1 MPNKACKV
9 VSLKELANIYMFTNN
24 TLRADS
30 ALRMALAL
38 EQEIH
43 DLHSQADSYTQLGS
57 IQLRLG
63 NTDSAWICYHRALNL
78 NHQNHNLAD
87 AAKCH
92 LLLGNIRLGAQDYPR
107 AIDEF
112 QKAYDILLADTTI
125 SALKQ
130 ITPLA
135 AIAAAYI
142 ETEDYPR
149 ALDCLNRALDLANRE
164 HNIGHLA
171 ELYLLYYRLYKFQ
184 NNASKALHYFELA
197 DIMQDSLVDMHKV
210 NRMQNASLSLE
221 RSIQDRRMLET
232 TDMLKDEQTARR
244 TGLIVFII
252 ILALMAGVIGMLV
265 YARRLRT
272 KSHNDFVRL
281 STMRDTFFRNV
292 THEFRTPLTV
302 ILEEG
307 RELQDSQT
315 SLSRAQDIG
324 RSIEQQG
331 RQILRLI
338 NQLLDLSKIKSA
350 LGDPDWRN
358 GDLAAYIAMIVES
371 YTDYANKLSVR
382 LQFISNPQEVDT
394 AFVPDY
400 VDKMIGNLLSNSLKY
415 TPRHGHVDISLWCKE
430 RTLIIEVSDTGRG
443 IPAQSLPHIFQ
454 EFYQSDSQDKN
465 FGTGLGLALV
475 YQIVKRLG
483 GTIKVDSTLN
493 VGTTFHISL
502 PIKRNNR
509 SSSAQISAATPRS
522 AVKAEEIGAALDN
535 GAAQNAPSALASSTT
550 PTQRIL
556 VVEDDNS
563 IAALIGRCLEGRYE
577 VAYAPNG
584 KAGLDKARLLMPD
597 LIITDIRMP
606 EMNGLEMS
614 RTIRHDELISHIPI
628 IALTA
633 RAADDDRVEGLKAG
647 VDAYITKPF
656 NSEVLK
662 VRVET
667 LLHQRSLLR
676 QKLARTIER
685 DIAQSSSPDSP
696 VAPSVSSM
704 QDISETDRQ
713 FLARTADSIYKILNS
728 KQPLDVNAVAAA
740 VCMSYS
746 QFNRK
751 ICALTG
757 YTPAQYIQ
765 RIKIKKAQR
774 MISTNPDM
782 SLKEVAM
789 RCGFS
794 DYSNFTRAFKHVC
807 GITPTQHSRQA
818 AS

>member
-1 MPNKACKV
+1 MQNFPN
-9 VSLKELANIYMFTNN
+9 
-24 TLRADS
+24 
-30 ALRMALAL
+30 ALQIL
-38 EQEIH
+38 
-43 DLHSQADSYTQLGS
+43 
-57 IQLRLG
+57 
-63 NTDSAWICYHRALNL
+63 
-78 NHQNHNLAD
+78 
-87 AAKCH
+87 AKC
-92 LLLGNIRLGAQDYPR
+92 
-107 AIDEF
+107 
-112 QKAYDILLADTTI
+112 
-125 SALKQ
+125 
-130 ITPLA
+130 
-135 AIAAAYI
+135 
-142 ETEDYPR
+142 
-149 ALDCLNRALDLANRE
+149 
-164 HNIGHLA
+164 
-171 ELYLLYYRLYKFQ
+171 
-184 NNASKALHYFELA
+184 
-197 DIMQDSLVDMHKV
+197 
-210 NRMQNASLSLE
+210 ASLS
-221 RSIQDRRMLET
+221 R
-232 TDMLKDEQTARR
+232 
-244 TGLIVFII
+244 
-252 ILALMAGVIGMLV
+252 
-265 YARRLRT
+265 
-272 KSHNDFVRL
+272 
-281 STMRDTFFRNV
+281 
-292 THEFRTPLTV
+292 P
-302 ILEEG
+302 
-307 RELQDSQT
+307 
-315 SLSRAQDIG
+315 
-324 RSIEQQG
+324 
-331 RQILRLI
+331 
-338 NQLLDLSKIKSA
+338 
-350 LGDPDWRN
+350 
-358 GDLAAYIAMIVES
+358 
-371 YTDYANKLSVR
+371 
-382 LQFISNPQEVDT
+382 
-394 AFVPDY
+394 
-400 VDKMIGNLLSNSLKY
+400 
-415 TPRHGHVDISLWCKE
+415 
-430 RTLIIEVSDTGRG
+430 
-443 IPAQSLPHIFQ
+443 
-454 EFYQSDSQDKN
+454 
-465 FGTGLGLALV
+465 
-475 YQIVKRLG
+475 
-483 GTIKVDSTLN
+483 
-493 VGTTFHISL
+493 
-502 PIKRNNR
+502 
-509 SSSAQISAATPRS
+509 

-535 GAAQNAPSALASSTT
+535 GAAQNAPTALASSTT

-563 IAALIGRCLEGRYE
+563 IATLIGRCLEGRYE

-789 RCGFS
+789 RCGFF

-818 AS
+818 SPGGNMPSPANSQA